1 MDEKKILTELAP
13 YVGWRINVED
23 GPPKLE
29 KGPRTDTPTT
39 PHPSLAPRMRE
50 RFRDFMLF
58 EQAIIV
64 NLPEERAQEVFYK
77 LNPKNIETEPGAHGY
92 GGPFFYLD
100 RVEFGTDR
108 YDVKMSPLLEKA
120 LYEEKDPKVPYNYF
134 LQEVGSW
141 AVEEAKRALAA
152 AREAGNRAAI
162 EEAEAKLKQ
171 EQDEANAAKEAAPA
185 KAAEAAEKALE
196 EWEKFEKSAEERV
209 DQWRIRRAADAAAP
223 AAAAAAPA
231 AAAAKKRWKT
241 PGAVAA
247 AAAPAPPAEEEGAWE
262 KERIEL
268 LEKIKRLEE
277 ELNQVKSVIP
287 IVIAHIKKD
296 ECSAV
301 KAGSEFLD
309 AVGSAFEGE
318 PKPPVPTAE
327 AAPTQAP
334 TPAASTTPTPAAIT
348 TPTPTAAPAAAAV
361 TTPTPAAE
369 PVASGGGGKTSKRK
383 RSTLGKK
390 KKKTKQKGVRM
401 KKKTKKSKRKKGV
414 KKRRSYRK

>member
-1 MDEKKILTELAP
+1 MVDRYVGPRGVLGELVATPLADALPEMVGLRGELKQLEGKLERGEATKEEVQTKRDQLARRRQELLGSPEFAKIFMDEKKILTELAP
-13 YVGWRINVED
+13 YVGWRINVD

-64 NLPEERAQEVFYK
+64 NLPEERQQEVFYK
-77 LNPKNIETEPGAHGY
+77 LNPKHIETTPGAPAY

-162 EEAEAKLKQ
+162 EDAEAKLKQ

-185 KAAEAAEKALE
+185 RRRRQRRRRWRNGKNSKKVLKN
-196 EWEKFEKSAEERV
+196 EW
-209 DQWRIRRAADAAAP
+209 I
-223 AAAAAAPA
+223 
-231 AAAAKKRWKT
+231 
-241 PGAVAA
+241 
-247 AAAPAPPAEEEGAWE
+247 
-262 KERIEL
+262 
-268 LEKIKRLEE
+268 
-277 ELNQVKSVIP
+277 
-287 IVIAHIKKD
+287 
-296 ECSAV
+296 
-301 KAGSEFLD
+301 
-309 AVGSAFEGE
+309 
-318 PKPPVPTAE
+318 
-327 AAPTQAP
+327 
-334 TPAASTTPTPAAIT
+334 
-348 TPTPTAAPAAAAV
+348 
-361 TTPTPAAE
+361 
-369 PVASGGGGKTSKRK
+369 SGGSGGRRTRLLLRRTRLLLRRTRR
-383 RSTLGKK
+383 RSGGRRPGPSRLLLPLLLLLRRREPG
-390 KKKTKQKGVRM
+390 
-401 KKKTKKSKRKKGV
+401 
-414 KKRRSYRK
+414 KRRG